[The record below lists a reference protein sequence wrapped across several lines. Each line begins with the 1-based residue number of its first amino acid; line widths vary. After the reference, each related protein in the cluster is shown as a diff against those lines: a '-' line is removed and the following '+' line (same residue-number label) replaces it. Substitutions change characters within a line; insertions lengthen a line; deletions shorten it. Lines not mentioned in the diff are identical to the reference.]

1 MKIPADLSAIFD
13 YSSLP
18 PLGPEARDSA
28 LSFSQCQK
36 RTTEALDNCGIGE
49 TESQLIHSAALLWHD
64 HLNESHAISQSIHS
78 PDGSYLHGIMH
89 RREPD
94 YPNAKYWFHKAGNHP
109 AYALF
114 TERVQTLLTDSTVTV
129 LTQDKWDPFAMV
141 DAVSQAK
148 RGTGEYEALQKA
160 QQAEFQI
167 LLERFCS

>member
-18 PLGPEARDSA
+18 SLGPEPRGST
-28 LSFSQCQK
+28 LNIRQCQK
-36 RTTEALDNCGIGE
+36 RITEALDNFGIGK
-49 TESQLIHSAALLWHD
+49 TEGQLIHSAALLWHD
-64 HLNESHAISQSIHS
+64 HLNESHIISQSIDS

-94 YPNAKYWFHKAGNHP
+94 YPNAKYWFHKTGNHP
-109 AYALF
+109 AYAQL
-114 TERVQTLLTDSTVTV
+114 TERVQTLIADSAVPV

-141 DAVSQAK
+141 DAVSQAT
-148 RGTGEYEALQKA
+148 RGTGEYEALQRV
-160 QQAEFQI
+160 QQTELQI